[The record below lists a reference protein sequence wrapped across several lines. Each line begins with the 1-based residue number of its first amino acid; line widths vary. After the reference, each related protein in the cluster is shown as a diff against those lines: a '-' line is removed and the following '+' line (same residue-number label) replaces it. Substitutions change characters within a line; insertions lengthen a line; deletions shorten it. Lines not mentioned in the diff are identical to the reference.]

1 MEEAEAEEEEAE
13 VLEAE
18 AEEEAEEGGEEDEL
32 PPINAGVGI
41 CPFAD
46 IVYFLCSIV
55 LYLMI

>member
-1 MEEAEAEEEEAE
+1 ME
-13 VLEAE
+13 EAE
-18 AEEEAEEGGEEDEL
+18 AEEEAEEGGEEEAVEEAEEDEL
-32 PPINAGVGI
+32 PPINAGAGI